1 MNIKIEQM
9 PVILLVEKNA
19 NLKTLKV
26 KELKEE
32 ELYKKCSFKNS
43 NNFAK
48 QHTWKIKHSAKTYF
62 ISLYAKTDSRVADCE
77 NKYEFP
83 PPVASCLY
91 FGTCLLLGY
100 INKNGTDKEYVDL
113 TIELWKTIY
122 EKLHGGF
129 ETLANTES
137 EDEREPDELKNIS
150 SKHKTKEGYLKDGF
164 VVDSAIGYE
173 EGDEDLDDSYE
184 SESEVSN
191 TEIEGEEEEDVGY
204 VSRIKNKSSTKRKK
218 KANKQ
223 EQNENIVMYVSE
235 ELIEDPYL

>member
-1 MNIKIEQM
+1 M
-9 PVILLVEKNA
+9 PVILLVEKNG

-48 QHTWKIKHSAKTYF
+48 QHTWRTRHLGKTYF
-62 ISLYAKTDSRVADCE
+62 ISLYAKTESRVADCE

-91 FGTCLLLGY
+91 FGTCLLLASV
-100 INKNGTDKEYVDL
+100 NKYWVDKNYTSEKEYVDL
-113 TIELWKTIY
+113 TIEMWKSMY
-122 EKLHGGF
+122 EKLYGGF

-137 EDEREPDELKNIS
+137 EDEREPDPLKNIS

-164 VVDSAIGYE
+164 VVDSAITYE
-173 EGDEDLDDSYE
+173 DGDEDLEESYE

-191 TEIEGEEEEDVGY
+191 TEIDGDEEDVGY

-235 ELIEDPYL
+235 ELVEESYL

>member
-1 MNIKIEQM
+1 M
-9 PVILLVEKNA
+9 PVILLVEKNG

-43 NNFAK
+43 NNFGK
-48 QHTWKIKHSAKTYF
+48 QHTWKIKHSGKTYF

-91 FGTCLLLGY
+91 FGTCLLVGS
-100 INKNGTDKEYVDL
+100 IHKNGSSDKEYIDL

-137 EDEREPDELKNIS
+137 EDEREPDPLKHIS

-164 VVDSAIGYE
+164 VVDSAIGYDDC
-173 EGDEDLDDSYE
+173 DEDLEEPYE

-191 TEIEGEEEEDVGY
+191 TEIDGEEEEEIGY

-223 EQNENIVMYVSE
+223 EQSENIVMYVSE
-235 ELIEDPYL
+235 ELIEEDYL